1 LREAGGLEKTGTLS
15 GDEITPYIR
24 LFLEANCSEEG
35 HNYSGP
41 DQEYLMHLLDSIG
54 VENLHSM
61 IECTEIYDVPV
72 LFSLVRNLTTEQAV
86 LALKKVPPSYE
97 KKRKQL
103 RWPQIMPK
111 AFLIMA
117 ESVLIT
123 GLTCYG
129 SNYAPASRPAP
140 SGQEEKGDHAHFF
153 TRGEPRGFLRHW
165 RYEEHRFVG
174 ANREG
179 WINFLFF
186 CNFWPFIIYLV
197 HSRRIIFFNLK
208 II

>member
-1 LREAGGLEKTGTLS
+1 MDNVNVMKETEKDGSGRKWYEKYLPFVAQSSEVQIKWLANNLTKLREAGGLEKTGTLS

-97 KKRKQL
+97 KNPLLVMDRVFHAVKENSTELLDNAAKVVLESNDAPENFSANYERF
-103 RWPQIMPK
+103 REIMMDEHILSLLYPK
-111 AFLIMA
+111 A
-117 ESVLIT
+117 
-123 GLTCYG
+123 
-129 SNYAPASRPAP
+129 
-140 SGQEEKGDHAHFF
+140 K
-153 TRGEPRGFLRHW
+153 
-165 RYEEHRFVG
+165 
-174 ANREG
+174 
-179 WINFLFF
+179 
-186 CNFWPFIIYLV
+186 
-197 HSRRIIFFNLK
+197 
-208 II
+208 